1 MKIWRAVSI
10 TFGILMAI
18 GAIICL
24 VVGLVAPEDESM
36 MVAMIVIA
44 VLLFIGAFALIYGAI
59 ISSVQEK
66 SRQKNID
73 DPTTIAHELLKE
85 GSDYERYIVYPV
97 SADERQKKAVANT
110 VGAIALVTLGVGF
123 FSVGAKDP
131 VEVFVSE
138 KGLVLN
144 DHNFGYSD
152 ERFIRFP
159 ASTFRD
165 VRFETHGSKE
175 RVIITLSNYSDELM
189 LDVPLKGKTPEEIR
203 VSFLKPMRERLAMKP
218 ETAQENSEQAVYD
231 EFEEKKEQSDESEV
245 STENPEE

>member
-1 MKIWRAVSI
+1 MKIWRAVCI

-36 MVAMIVIA
+36 MTAMIVIA

-85 GSDYERYIVYPV
+85 GADYERYIVYPV
-97 SADERQKKAVANT
+97 SADEKQKKAVADT

-144 DHNFGYSD
+144 DRNFGYND
-152 ERFIRFP
+152 ERFVRFP
-159 ASTFRD
+159 ASTFRN
-165 VRFETHGSKE
+165 VQFEDRGGKE
-175 RVIITLSNYSDELM
+175 RVIISLSNYSDELIF
-189 LDVPLKGKTPEEIR
+189 DVPLKKKSAEEIR
-203 VSFLKPMRERLAMKP
+203 VSFLRPMRERLAVKS
-218 ETAQENSEQAVYD
+218 ETAQDNSEQAVYS
-231 EFEEKKEQSDESEV
+231 EFEEKEQADDAEAPIENSE
-245 STENPEE
+245 E